1 MTRAFH
7 SGQPLPHRNTQ
18 PLLVTLLPRRLLHSY
33 SLNRA
38 QSRAVARLETPEA
51 ASRPPA
57 RRSTVGEGQTIKAS
71 SSEIH

>member
-1 MTRAFH
+1 MTRSIH

-18 PLLVTLLPRRLLHSY
+18 PLLVSLLPCRLLHSY

-38 QSRAVARLETPEA
+38 QSRVVAELEAPEV

-57 RRSTVGEGQTIKAS
+57 RRSTVGEGQTVKAS

>member
-1 MTRAFH
+1 
-7 SGQPLPHRNTQ
+7 
-18 PLLVTLLPRRLLHSY
+18 
-33 SLNRA
+33 
-38 QSRAVARLETPEA
+38 VARLETPEA